1 MERDESPLELSH
13 GSDYQSL
20 SDRGTASQRSQTCPA
35 QVLQCYK
42 LQVTSYQVISVK
54 DNHSVKT

>member
-13 GSDYQSL
+13 GSDNQSL

-35 QVLQCYK
+35 QVLQCYS
-42 LQVTSYQVISVK
+42 VTSYQVISVK

>member
-13 GSDYQSL
+13 GSDNQSL

-35 QVLQCYK
+35 QVLQCYS
-42 LQVTSYQVISVK
+42 VTSYKLSSYK
-54 DNHSVKT
+54 CEG

>member
-35 QVLQCYK
+35 QVLQ
-42 LQVTSYQVISVK
+42 VTSYKLQVISVK

>member
-13 GSDYQSL
+13 GSDNQSL

-42 LQVTSYQVISVK
+42 LQVIKLSSYK
-54 DNHSVKT
+54 CEG